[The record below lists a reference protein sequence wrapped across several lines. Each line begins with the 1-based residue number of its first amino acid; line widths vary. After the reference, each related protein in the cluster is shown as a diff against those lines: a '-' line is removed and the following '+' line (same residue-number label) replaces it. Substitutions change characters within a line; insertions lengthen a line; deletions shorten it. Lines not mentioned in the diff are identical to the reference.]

1 MLEEARQLLMDLA
14 TRASKGDAE
23 ALAMLCPLLDV
34 EPLKGLTKQCGDL
47 TRAVELKLLSSATGK
62 DLLTRELLGRRVA
75 ELRKELVEPGA
86 GPVERLL
93 QEQVVLCW
101 LFVRVAELR
110 AAGRPNSFPEGDFY
124 GRQLSRAQGRYLAAV
139 RALLAARKLL
149 RPSPSPLEL
158 ASRVLD
164 EAPEARGGRLGGRA
178 GVGGN

>member
-1 MLEEARQLLMDLA
+1 MGELQLDVRRA
-14 TRASKGDAE
+14 TGVRHVVLGLTAAMSVLLYLDRTCISVAAPAIRDEFCLTSTQTAWIFGGFFLSY
-23 ALAMLCPLLDV
+23 ALAQVP
-34 EPLKGLTKQCGDL
+34 
-47 TRAVELKLLSSATGK
+47 TGW
-62 DLLTRELLGRRVA
+62 
-75 ELRKELVEPGA
+75 LVEPGA

-158 ASRVLD
+158 ASQVLD